1 MSTSQDLQ
9 VLYSLDSSS
18 PDFSRHLCSLIRDD
32 EKEQYLTSLQG
43 SELACLVGFLDQVRT
58 VPPAFD
64 QFTKQI
70 PQALSVIPTAD
81 DVGRECLDKLQAICG
96 HNGVLPSSCIASGE
110 ISRAG
115 DDPVALSVIADV
127 WEGTYDDK
135 KVFIKTLRVRAKS
148 QQSLKEVRV
157 RYRTS
162 LSCPLNRTCGRCS
175 YFSKRSSCG
184 NG

>member
-9 VLYSLDSSS
+9 VLYSLDGSS
-18 PDFSRHLCSLIRDD
+18 PDFSRYLCSLIRDD

-43 SELACLVGFLDQVRT
+43 SELAYLVDFLDQVRT
-58 VPPAFD
+58 VPSASR
-64 QFTKQI
+64 QFTNQI
-70 PQALSVIPTAD
+70 PQALSVIPTTD
-81 DVGRECLDKLQAICG
+81 DVGRECLNKLQVICG

-115 DDPVALSVIADV
+115 DDPVALSAIADV
-127 WEGTYDDK
+127 WEGTYDNK
-135 KVFIKTLRVRAKS
+135 KVFIKSLRVRAKN

-162 LSCPLNRTCGRCS
+162 LSCPLNNIRG
-175 YFSKRSSCG
+175 
-184 NG
+184 